1 MTLKPHPID
10 WETIH
15 FAVSLT
21 KPIRQRGYVD
31 ELVGVVIMS
40 RGPGGAIGDLVYILP
55 SDKPEPIPAEIVGFR
70 HGRVILMAFGEIT
83 GIRPGCEVISSGGPV
98 QVKCGIGLLGRIIS
112 GLGAPLD
119 GKGVARTNVARSI
132 YNRPPDAVTRRRIE
146 EPLSTG
152 VKVID
157 SILTWGKGQRVGVFA
172 GSGVGKSTLMGMI
185 ARNTD
190 ADINVIALIGER
202 GREVREFI
210 EKDLGPEGIARS
222 VLIVATSDNPPLMRV
237 KGALTAMTIAEYFRD
252 QDKNV
257 LFMMDSVTRMAMAQR
272 EVGLASGEP
281 PTTRGYTPSVFALL
295 PSFLE
300 RAGTT
305 PGKGSITGLFT
316 VLVEGDDMNEPI
328 ADAVRGILDGH
339 IVLSRQLA
347 HKNHYPSVDILQSI
361 SRVMV
366 DIVPEKQVFSARR
379 LCEITATYRD
389 AEDLINIGAYQK
401 GSNPEI
407 DLAITMT
414 PSINQFLKQ
423 GIYTPQSLQDSVQQM
438 IKLAEQCGGT
448 YQAPPQN
455 KTQQPPMQKSAQQQ
469 TQQQPPMQKPAQQQP
484 QKEPEPPT
492 MNDMLPPAEDFMLN
506 EPHLG
511 TQGE

>member
-1 MTLKPHPID
+1 M
-10 WETIH
+10 H

-40 RGPGGAIGDLVYILP
+40 RGPGGAIGDLVYIY
-55 SDKPEPIPAEIVGFR
+55 SAEDKEPIPAEIVGFR
-70 HGRVILMAFGEIT
+70 SGRVILMSYGDTT
-83 GIRPGCEVISSGGPV
+83 GIRPGCEVISSGGPL
-98 QVKCGIGLLGRIIS
+98 QVRCGDGLLGRIID
-112 GLGAPLD
+112 GLGHPLD
-119 GKGVARTNVARSI
+119 QKGAAKTNDARSI
-132 YNRPPDAVTRRRIE
+132 YARPPDAVTRRRIE

-157 SILTWGKGQRVGVFA
+157 GITTWGKGQRIGVFA

-185 ARNTD
+185 ARYTD
-190 ADINVIALIGER
+190 AEINVIALIGER

-237 KGALTAMTIAEYFRD
+237 KGAMTAITIAEYFRD
-252 QDKNV
+252 QGKNV

-305 PGKGSITGLFT
+305 PNEGTITGLFT
-316 VLVEGDDMNEPI
+316 VLVEGDDMNEPV

-339 IVLSRQLA
+339 IVLSRDLA
-347 HKNHYPSVDILQSI
+347 HKSHYPAVDILQSI

-366 DIVPEKQVFSARR
+366 DIVPDEQVQSARR
-379 LCEITATYRD
+379 ISEVTATYRD

-407 DLAITMT
+407 DLAISMVPT
-414 PSINQFLKQ
+414 INGFL
-423 GIYTPQSLQDSVQQM
+423 
-438 IKLAEQCGGT
+438 
-448 YQAPPQN
+448 
-455 KTQQPPMQKSAQQQ
+455 QQPIQSSVDFKDTVGQVIGIANQCNRNKAAPKPK
-469 TQQQPPMQKPAQQQP
+469 QQQPAQQAQQP
-484 QKEPEPPT
+484 R
-492 MNDMLPPAEDFMLN
+492 
-506 EPHLG
+506 
-511 TQGE
+511 QGGGK